1 MGCSSAHVRI
11 VNAEVDSMG
20 GVVEGGVGI
29 AIKSS
34 PHKVAIEKVQVE
46 LRQECGVRAERKRE
60 LEFLEKGGN
69 PLEYDFGTVASVSVQ
84 STSVT
89 DQHPD
94 QFVTSEAKG
103 SLAFTASPRRDSVE
117 SCGRPGTTLCDPNSA
132 DNLLLF
138 EAENEFSE
146 GGRSRRSSV
155 KQSDQSFQM
164 DVGLK
169 TQEQGDSATF
179 ALPRKAYKRRNRSW
193 PNRDGARLSS
203 TSTDVNPAQ
212 GLHETPLPFRHV
224 SKDVEVLSSDEN
236 NQNIMSNLKSKPTS
250 PRNDILPK
258 AVATDCQAIGLDE
271 LRPSKST
278 KDQVQGVSLDTAS
291 DVIASENLLNGQ
303 LNQQSLLVVADTRKQ
318 IDSNEPQ
325 AIKTVEMASAAI
337 VCQPSSTTLKV
348 ENQSSSCQTNG
359 FSRKIGDD
367 TITDIHHNDA
377 SHGLKVLDSE
387 TSCMPTSLSFD
398 RNNDSEMCNV
408 VGNLDSHGNPKN
420 QYPQDGTTV
429 PGSDQFGKE
438 TNDTEVNNSY
448 AFTNN
453 ESASARH
460 SKPDKDSLLTPNE
473 LDQVESSLQ
482 DKVKDQGTSEGMVG
496 PDTSQLE
503 SGVKPTV
510 LLVDSSG
517 QPKESHQDTF
527 DPSKSELPDL
537 AFSNR
542 VSTISTEAQTSPGSD
557 SKLASSVD
565 EDSVL
570 KEAKIIEAKR
580 KRIAELSVV
589 TSPVEISQKCH
600 WDYVLEEMTWLAND
614 FAQERIWKLAAASQ
628 ISYQVAVVSRL
639 RKQESRSGLD
649 AKRVAH
655 TLAKAVMEFWH
666 SIESQ
671 AHETS
676 KEQEQHCRKNG
687 ALSIRAYAVSFLK
700 CNKPD
705 VFYNQAEVPVT
716 PDRISDSGVDLSWD
730 DSLTEENLFYTVAPG
745 AVEAYRMTSDS
756 HLAQYERIGSSAQE
770 EVETFACDA
779 AADFDSHYNEY
790 DEDEGET
797 NIYSMPMAFEST
809 KSSRYGQKKRRHV
822 VQAYGARPYELDS
835 DLLPMQSSETRLKA
849 PQFAILAKRPG
860 SNINVSIPTKRMRTA
875 SRRVISPFGV
885 GASGC
890 IQVPNKTDAS
900 SCDTNSFQDD
910 QTTVRGGFA
919 IPNSLEVDSAG
930 ESEKQLPSDFAEV
943 STKPK
948 KKKNAKHLNSTYEQR
963 WPIDSSF
970 QNEQFYR
977 DIYQMRTEIN
987 PPDSNGNNGL
997 LGQHIAKKPKLMRQ
1011 SQDNTFDSI
1020 PPSALSVP
1028 SPVGSQISNMSNQNQ
1043 FIRMLSGRDR
1053 GRKPKSLKMPSGQSG
1068 SGSSWSLFEDQAL
1081 VVLAHDLGPNW
1092 ELVSDAFNSTLHF
1105 KCIFRK
1111 AKECKD
1117 RHISLMDRGF
1127 GDGADSADDSGS
1139 LQPYTSTL
1147 PGIPKG
1153 SARQLFQRLQGPMEE
1168 ETLKSHFEKI
1178 VVIGQKQLYRK
1189 TQNDN
1194 QDPKQFQ
1201 RPHTSHTIGLSQ
1213 VCPNNQNGGTVLTPL
1228 DLCDANLSGPDVVP
1242 LGYQGA
1248 LSSGLGIPN
1257 QATATQT
1264 LPASG
1269 ATAALQGASH
1279 MTGNN
1284 LSSSPGPVNTP
1295 TRDARFG
1302 LPRSGSLPAEEHQRM
1317 HLYNQMITG
1326 RNIPQSSISAPG
1338 AVPGPDRG
1346 ARMLSSG
1353 NGMGMMS
1360 GANRNM
1366 PIARP
1371 AVQGIPSS
1379 SMVSSGNAVSPGL
1392 SSGNMHTGV
1401 GAGQGSSIVRPSE
1414 ASSIQRPG
1422 LSQDPQR
1429 QMMASDLQTSGN
1441 SQGVSH
1447 VGGLSSSFTNP
1458 TTSPPVPSHP
1468 LLHQPPHPIS
1478 PQQPQVLSPHQ
1489 SHFQGPANHAPNNQQ
1504 QAYAYRLAKERQLQH
1519 RFLQQQHQQ
1528 PQLPQQ
1534 FAASNSVMSQA
1545 QLPVS
1550 ASPMLNSPQ
1559 VQPQTS
1565 SPTVPLS
1572 PSTPVPSMNTM
1583 PQHLQKPQMPTQ
1595 GVSRNAQSGGSGLN
1609 NQTGKQR
1616 ARQPHQL
1623 SQANRQHPQQRQQL
1637 QAQQQAKVKGAGRG
1651 MQQNISTDVLPNGAS
1666 TIPGNQCLEKAEP
1679 VTSSTQSQGLST
1691 VSAQNAVQPARQ
1703 YMASQSNQA
1712 LPQQKMYSG
1721 QPMPHPDNSSQS
1733 HGPSASPSVSSAPQ
1747 QSSSS
1752 VAVAGPNNQTPSHQ
1766 KFLNQNQPALQRLGL
1781 PNRQIMPNPLSK
1793 PHGRYSIVSHHP
1805 ASGSAGTD
1813 AMTTS
1818 PQVSNIGSNAVP
1830 VVSQPSS
1837 HKWHASEPLVDSN
1850 SLNSPQSLVSI
1861 PSNSSDPVPQEAQG
1875 LGPRPPSR
1883 LPIARHDTN
1892 AQRQQLQ
1899 QSLQAPSPAP
1909 QPQHHQQ
1916 PMQPLH
1922 SQQQAQLL
1930 QAGSGNMYGRS
1941 SDTRLE

>member
-46 LRQECGVRAERKRE
+46 LRQECGVRDERRRE

-89 DQHPD
+89 NQNAD

-146 GGRSRRSSV
+146 GSRSRRSSV

-169 TQEQGDSATF
+169 TREQGDSATF
-179 ALPRKAYKRRNRSW
+179 SLPRKAYKRRNRSW

-224 SKDVEVLSSDEN
+224 PKDVEVLSSDAN
-236 NQNIMSNLKSKPTS
+236 NQNIRSNLNSKPTS
-250 PRNDILPK
+250 PSNDILPK
-258 AVATDCQAIGLDE
+258 AVATDCEAIGLDE

-291 DVIASENLLNGQ
+291 DVIA
-303 LNQQSLLVVADTRKQ
+303 NQQSLLVVADTRKQ
-318 IDSNEPQ
+318 IDSNEPE

-337 VCQPSSTTLKV
+337 VCQPSATTLKV
-348 ENQSSSCQTNG
+348 ENQSSSCQTND

-367 TITDIHHNDA
+367 TITDIH
-377 SHGLKVLDSE
+377 
-387 TSCMPTSLSFD
+387 
-398 RNNDSEMCNV
+398 RNNDSEMCTV
-408 VGNLDSHGNPKN
+408 VGNLDSNGNPKN

-429 PGSDQFGKE
+429 PESDKFGKE
-438 TNDTEVNNSY
+438 TNDTEENNSS

-460 SKPDKDSLLTPNE
+460 SKPDEDSLLAPNE

-482 DKVKDQGTSEGMVG
+482 DKVKDQG
-496 PDTSQLE
+496 
-503 SGVKPTV
+503 
-510 LLVDSSG
+510 
-517 QPKESHQDTF
+517 QPKERHQETF
-527 DPSKSELPDL
+527 DPSKSELPDF

-557 SKLASSVD
+557 SKLESSVD

-570 KEAKIIEAKR
+570 KEAQIIEAKR

-628 ISYQVAVVSRL
+628 ISYQVAVVSHL
-639 RKQESRSGLD
+639 RKQESRPGLD

-666 SIESQ
+666 SIELQ

-676 KEQEQHCRKNG
+676 KEQEQHCRNNG

-700 CNKPD
+700 CDKPD

-716 PDRISDSGVDLSWD
+716 PDRISDSGIDLSWD

-745 AVEAYRMTSDS
+745 AVEAYRMTIVS

-779 AADFDSHYNEY
+779 AADIESHYNEY

-797 NIYSMPMAFEST
+797 NIYSMPMAFDST
-809 KSSRYGQKKRRHV
+809 KSSRYGQKKRRHL
-822 VQAYGARPYELDS
+822 VQAYGARPYELGS
-835 DLLPMQSSETRLKA
+835 DLLPMQSSENRLVA

-890 IQVPNKTDAS
+890 IQAPNKTDAS

-910 QTTVRGGFA
+910 QTTVRGGYA
-919 IPNSLEVDSAG
+919 VPNSLEVDSAG
-930 ESEKQLPSDFAEV
+930 EFEKQLPNDYAEV

-970 QNEQFYR
+970 QNEQFHR
-977 DIYQMRTEIN
+977 DLYQKRTEIN
-987 PPDSNGNNGL
+987 QPDSNGNNGL

-1028 SPVGSQISNMSNQNQ
+1028 SPVGSQMSNMSNQNQ

-1068 SGSSWSLFEDQAL
+1068 SGSLWSLFEDQAL

-1105 KCIFRK
+1105 KQCIFRK
-1111 AKECKD
+1111 AKECKE
-1117 RHISLMDRGF
+1117 RHISLMDRGS

-1139 LQPYTSTL
+1139 LQPYPSTL

-1168 ETLKSHFEKI
+1168 DTLKSHFEKI
-1178 VVIGQKQLYRK
+1178 VVIGQKQIYRK

-1201 RPHTSHTIGLSQ
+1201 RPHTSHMIALSQ

-1248 LSSGLGIPN
+1248 LSSGLAIPN
-1257 QATATQT
+1257 QATTTQT

-1284 LSSSPGPVNTP
+1284 LSSSPGPLNTS
-1295 TRDARFG
+1295 TRDARYG

-1338 AVPGPDRG
+1338 AVPGPDRS

-1379 SMVSSGNAVSPGL
+1379 SMVNSGTAVSPGL

-1414 ASSIQRPG
+1414 ASNIQRPG
-1422 LSQDPQR
+1422 QSQDPQR
-1429 QMMASDLQTSGN
+1429 QMMASDLQTLGN
-1441 SQGVSH
+1441 SPGVSH
-1447 VGGLSSSFTNP
+1447 VGGLSSSFTNS

-1468 LLHQPPHPIS
+1468 LHHQPPHPIS

-1528 PQLPQQ
+1528 LPQQ
-1534 FAASNSVMSQA
+1534 FASSNSVMSHVQSQT

-1550 ASPMLNSPQ
+1550 APPMLNSPQ
-1559 VQPQTS
+1559 AQPQTS

-1583 PQHLQKPQMPTQ
+1583 PQHQQKPQMPTQ

-1616 ARQPHQL
+1616 ARQPHQP

-1651 MQQNISTDVLPNGAS
+1651 MQQNISTDVVLPNGVS

-1679 VTSSTQSQGLST
+1679 VTSSMQSQGLST
-1691 VSAQNAVQPARQ
+1691 GSAQNAVQPSRQ

-1721 QPMPHPDNSSQS
+1721 QPTPQPDNSSQS

-1766 KFLNQNQPALQRLGL
+1766 TFLNQNQPALQRLGQ
-1781 PNRQIMPNPLSK
+1781 PIRQIMPNPLSK
-1793 PHGRYSIVSHHP
+1793 PHGRYSNVNHHP

-1813 AMTTS
+1813 AMTTP
-1818 PQVSNIGSNAVP
+1818 PQISNIGSNAVP

-1909 QPQHHQQ
+1909 QPQQHQQ
-1916 PMQPLH
+1916 PLQPLH